1 MGFSCGIVGLP
12 NSGKSTIFNALT
24 QANSPVA
31 AYPFCTIDP
40 KEGMVAVPDARLDR
54 LAELVM
60 PPTVTPTTLTFVDI
74 AGLVKGAHS
83 GEGLGNRFLS
93 HIREMDAVAHVV
105 RFFDTGKVS
114 HVHDTVDPCRDFD
127 IVQTELLLADLDTV
141 QRRREK
147 SERMALVGDKE
158 VRKELDL
165 LHRLEAS
172 LGRGLPASKV
182 VARDQREADV
192 LRELFLLTA
201 KPCFVVANIGEDQV
215 GKAQELVAA
224 LEAHL
229 SGWGFPVVPLCG
241 KLEMELAELPPED
254 RGEFMKDLGIV
265 EMGLGRVV
273 AAGYSVLGLLTFYTT
288 AGTELRAWTVPA
300 GTRAPEAAGRIHT
313 DMEKGFIKAEIVPFE
328 LFDRHGGEQAVRR
341 AGLARVEGKDYLIAD
356 GDVAYF
362 HFRA

>member
-24 QANSPVA
+24 QAGSPVA
-31 AYPFCTIDP
+31 AYPFCTIEP
-40 KEGMVAVPDARLDR
+40 KEGMVSVPDRRLER
-54 LAELVM
+54 LAELVK
-60 PPTVTPTTLTFVDI
+60 PPAVTPTTLTFVDI

-105 RFFDTGKVS
+105 RFFDTGKVA
-114 HVHDTVDPCRDFD
+114 HVHETVDPCRDFD
-127 IVQTELLLADLDTV
+127 VVQTELLLADLETV

-172 LGRGLPASKV
+172 LGRGLPASTV
-182 VARDQREADV
+182 SPRDPREAEV

-201 KPCFVVANIGEDQV
+201 KPCFVVANLGEDQV
-215 GKAQELVAA
+215 GRAEEVVAP
-224 LEAHL
+224 LRAHL
-229 SGWGFPVVPLCG
+229 SSWRFPVVALCG
-241 KLEMELAELPPED
+241 KLEMELAELSAED
-254 RGEFMKDLGIV
+254 RGEFMRDLGIV

-273 AAGYSVLGLLTFYTT
+273 EAGYGILGLVTFYTT
-288 AGTELRAWTVPA
+288 VGTELRAWTVPS
-300 GTRAPEAAGRIHT
+300 GTPAPRAAGRIHT
-313 DMEKGFIKAEIVPFE
+313 DMEKGFIKAEIIPFG
-328 LFDRHGGEQAVRR
+328 LFDRHSGEQGVRR
-341 AGLARVEGKDYLIAD
+341 AGLARVEGKDYCIAD